1 MLIEGDHLAATVA
14 SSCAL
19 QTIDPKPFTTP
30 TDFDPE
36 LTHEDQLGLIASYA
50 KALKETHSGGNR
62 IDKSS
67 LLPVSDFGQEGTRA
81 FLARISFD
89 NLDVDLKGTNCS
101 DGVGI
106 TKAIDHLPMDDRLWR
121 AVKQLR
127 SHTDRTASGL
137 WAITQCAVRSASW
150 VGIPAQQL
158 LDKAF
163 GPGVFK
169 VLPWER
175 VPTESLRCG
184 GRKNTTHHGKECGEW
199 LWKHKQPYLSVD
211 IVVRSCHC

>member
-1 MLIEGDHLAATVA
+1 M
-14 SSCAL
+14 
-19 QTIDPKPFTTP
+19 
-30 TDFDPE
+30 
-36 LTHEDQLGLIASYA
+36 GLIASYA
-50 KALKETHSGGNR
+50 TAIKQTHKGGNQ

-89 NLDVDLKGTNCS
+89 NLDVDLKGSNCS

-106 TKAIDHLPMDDRLWR
+106 TKAIDRLPVDDRLWR
-121 AVKQLR
+121 TVKQLR

-137 WAITQCAVRSASW
+137 WAILQCALRSANW
-150 VGIPAQQL
+150 AGIPVQQL
-158 LDKAF
+158 LDKAY

-169 VLPWER
+169 VVPWEN

-184 GRKNTTHHGKECGEW
+184 GRKNTTHQGKECGEW